1 MARAQ
6 GSRAQ
11 ALLAFES
18 AYGTPPA
25 GGYVRMPFASA
36 GLGAVQPLLDSE
48 LLGNGRDPFAPVKD
62 AIDVDGDMMVPVCAT
77 SMGYW
82 LKGLLGAPVTTGT
95 GPYIH
100 TYGSGAAILPS
111 LAIEIGHP
119 DVPFFSMYSGVKA
132 NELEINMQ
140 RKGLITAKV
149 GLIAQ
154 GEANAAV
161 TNGGTPSAL
170 TLQRFGSFNGS
181 VQRNGTDLGNI
192 VSATLRYSNTLDRVE
207 VLRDDGKIDGL
218 DEGVASLGG
227 QLVARFSGS
236 ALFDQAVD
244 GTACSLT
251 FTYEISAG
259 VKLTF
264 TAHEVYLPRPRKE
277 VSGPAGVQMTFDW
290 QASKATSPARMMTAV
305 LTNAVVSY

>member
-11 ALLAFES
+11 ALLAFETT
-18 AYGTPPA
+18 YGTPPA
-25 GGYVRMPFASA
+25 SGYLKLPFAST

-62 AIDVDGDMMVPVCAT
+62 AIDVDGDMMVPVCAN

-82 LKGLLGAPVTTGT
+82 LKGLLGDPVTTGT
-95 GPYIH
+95 GPYTH
-100 TYGSGAAILPS
+100 TFGSGAPILPS
-111 LAIEIGHP
+111 MAIEIGHP

-154 GEANAAV
+154 GETNGAA
-161 TNGGTPSAL
+161 TSGGTPTTP
-170 TLQRFGSFNGS
+170 TLERFGSFNGA
-181 VQRNGTDLGNI
+181 VQRNGVPLASI
-192 VSATLRYSNTLDRVE
+192 VSANLRYSNALDRVE

-227 QLVARFSGS
+227 QLVARFDGS

-244 GTACSLT
+244 GSSCSLI
-251 FTYEISAG
+251 FSYAISAALS
-259 VKLTF
+259 LTF

-277 VSGPAGVQMTFDW
+277 VSGPAGVQVTFDW
-290 QASKATSPARMMTAV
+290 QASKAASPGRMMTVA
-305 LTNAVVSY
+305 LINGEVSY